1 MNIDNYDNKRSSK
14 NKGIRATQLKA
25 VHKEPPALERERKD
39 EYVNPWLAE
48 IVTPPAPPPRRAEKV
63 YQNRTT
69 HLNST
74 IIFTIFLAALVVV
87 GIMTFLLPD
96 KDISTREN
104 SALAQFPKISAG
116 SVISGKTSSDLDNWY
131 SDQFPGLD
139 GLVTIWKK
147 VDGAI
152 SLKFT
157 DDDITI
163 VDGNSDMAQGALDPE
178 NPEDQSN
185 PLYTS
190 PFFGAGGGENP
201 NP

>member
-1 MNIDNYDNKRSSK
+1 
-14 NKGIRATQLKA
+14 
-25 VHKEPPALERERKD
+25 
-39 EYVNPWLAE
+39 
-48 IVTPPAPPPRRAEKV
+48 
-63 YQNRTT
+63 
-69 HLNST
+69 
-74 IIFTIFLAALVVV
+74 
-87 GIMTFLLPD
+87 
-96 KDISTREN
+96 
-104 SALAQFPKISAG
+104 LAQFPKISAG

-131 SDQFPGLD
+131 SDQFPGRD